1 MKRMF
6 AVLLIAASSTAM
18 AAGIP
23 DIMTCQS
30 LYKKAAENPFGPT
43 VGELDTIAVCAKTMQ
58 SMKLSEADEKRLDE
72 LADRLNNIT
81 IKSKQKL
88 KDAE

>member
-1 MKRMF
+1 MKNMF
-6 AVLLIAASSTAM
+6 YVLMIAASSTAM

-23 DIMTCQS
+23 DIMTCHS
-30 LYKKAAENPFGPT
+30 LYKKAAGNPFSPT

-58 SMKLSEADEKRLDE
+58 SMKLNEADEKRLYE
-72 LADRLNNIT
+72 ISERLNNI
-81 IKSKQKL
+81 KPEQKL